1 MPGRVQ
7 ALDAFGRGAH
17 QFDLDRVGLGVFAL
31 ALAET
36 QRVAILREVQAAAGG
51 LNIVGDALV
60 GLALV
65 LGEGQRQAAVA
76 LKDLAALFGARL
88 LRAESGALRGE
99 RCRARTRPRSRG
111 DEGLRSGAYSAIR
124 GCRAWSLLGTLRG
137 GLRSGTGPDRYAEQS
152 SHPQYETHRLDVH

>member
-1 MPGRVQ
+1 MPGARSRPSMRSARRPPV
-7 ALDAFGRGAH
+7 
-17 QFDLDRVGLGVFAL
+17 DLDRVGLGVFAL

-99 RCRARTRPRSRG
+99 RCRARTRRG
-111 DEGLRSGAYSAIR
+111 AAVT
-124 GCRAWSLLGTLRG
+124 RA
-137 GLRSGTGPDRYAEQS
+137 
-152 SHPQYETHRLDVH
+152 